1 MTEPRPES
9 KFVEWV
15 RGHKALTMVLI
26 GMFLLFVVVMETS
39 PRRASSRL
47 GPSPPEFRRA
57 EPVGWQLAD
66 VRGEDVIERL
76 RTDQAAIRQEMNWVR
91 HVLSSGE
98 GVSIKETDLLQA
110 VAELQ
115 AENAEL
121 KGLVRIL
128 EVGQMR
134 VESMVTRHHIGLE
147 NLSERLDELGLTGE
161 GN

>member
-1 MTEPRPES
+1 MPES
-9 KFVEWV
+9 ESKILEWV
-15 RGHKALTMVLI
+15 RGRKALAMGLVGVTI
-26 GMFLLFVVVMETS
+26 LLVVVALTP

-47 GPSPPEFRRA
+47 EPLPPELRRA
-57 EPVGWQLAD
+57 EPVGWMLAD

-76 RTDQAAIRQEMNWVR
+76 RTGQAAIRQEMNWVR
-91 HVLSSGE
+91 HVLASGE
-98 GVSIKETDLLQA
+98 GVSITETDLLQA

-134 VESMVTRHHIGLE
+134 VESMAIRYESGLE
-147 NLSERLDELGLTGE
+147 ALSERLDGFDLAGE